1 MNYINP
7 IEILELQAE
16 DTANIDN
23 LLIKKAKKK
32 VFAEIELSDDGH
44 LDYKGH
50 KLTRSDCERAIDGL
64 ESKVTVEFFSH
75 LANNRQLND
84 FLVNGDCELF
94 NSFKQ
99 ESIYKLPEF
108 IDFVSPFFSTSLNR
122 VLQKIFQNGDL
133 ELLKAALRTEH
144 LVNRSELNNV
154 YKSLSNEIQ
163 GRVAE
168 IDEIT
173 KSIRDEESDYTEDDI
188 KDVIDVVKKNFPID
202 LLNALP
208 AYFQSQINKIAKS
221 INYLQ
226 LSVFQ
231 GYDNI
236 SISLNL
242 LEHLLQ
248 LNIESVSKPTYES
261 NYNKIKEWQQ
271 DRIEQE
277 KHAPVTNKWAKILL
291 SIQSMAEEVE
301 GESLKSNTAYQ
312 FVNDALSIQELNG
325 LPTFA
330 NEIRMQIA
338 YSIRSIAIACWNN
351 QSDVKSALALIGL
364 ALKIKVPKEVELR
377 LKEDKAELEEFEKKY
392 KGVLICHFC
401 ETNPPDEGCSISKTI
416 YKVTERRTSWFSSD
430 KVSYLYKEIEI
441 PRCRSCKKA
450 HSWSL
455 FKSKRKLAEAGIKD
469 ASEATLMRHPLLID
483 IIGKDGWSFTEPVA

>member
-226 LSVFQ
+226 LS
-231 GYDNI
+231 
-236 SISLNL
+236 
-242 LEHLLQ
+242 
-248 LNIESVSKPTYES
+248 
-261 NYNKIKEWQQ
+261 
-271 DRIEQE
+271 
-277 KHAPVTNKWAKILL
+277 
-291 SIQSMAEEVE
+291 
-301 GESLKSNTAYQ
+301 
-312 FVNDALSIQELNG
+312 
-325 LPTFA
+325 
-330 NEIRMQIA
+330 
-338 YSIRSIAIACWNN
+338 
-351 QSDVKSALALIGL
+351 
-364 ALKIKVPKEVELR
+364 
-377 LKEDKAELEEFEKKY
+377 
-392 KGVLICHFC
+392 
-401 ETNPPDEGCSISKTI
+401 
-416 YKVTERRTSWFSSD
+416 
-430 KVSYLYKEIEI
+430 
-441 PRCRSCKKA
+441 
-450 HSWSL
+450 
-455 FKSKRKLAEAGIKD
+455 
-469 ASEATLMRHPLLID
+469 
-483 IIGKDGWSFTEPVA
+483 